1 LFRKWGFVMITYMKK
16 NLLLNLLLLISCST
30 ADERSQKQRM
40 KNNLS
45 CEKIYRL
52 SSEKNYHIDSLE
64 LATRQLYPWENET
77 KYPKITINTLRCR
90 GSKDA
95 TPIKSGDKIFEDCGG
110 LHDHGLPYQDGEEFI
125 YPALITL
132 LNRVQNSFDKK
143 VVVTSGHRCPKHHN
157 YLVKGQSKIS
167 RYMMGCKADFTVE
180 GLENRPEE
188 IIVKIMDLYP
198 NEKFQK
204 INQADGSTL
213 YTSKQ
218 FHLMINKEGEHSILG
233 EKHHPVV
240 SVDVR
245 YDQDKQE
252 AIILDWDKSFHG
264 FIRH

>member
-1 LFRKWGFVMITYMKK
+1 
-16 NLLLNLLLLISCST
+16 
-30 ADERSQKQRM
+30 
-40 KNNLS
+40 
-45 CEKIYRL
+45 
-52 SSEKNYHIDSLE
+52 
-64 LATRQLYPWENET
+64 
-77 KYPKITINTLRCR
+77 
-90 GSKDA
+90 
-95 TPIKSGDKIFEDCGG
+95 
-110 LHDHGLPYQDGEEFI
+110 
-125 YPALITL
+125 
-132 LNRVQNSFDKK
+132 
-143 VVVTSGHRCPKHHN
+143 
-157 YLVKGQSKIS
+157 
-167 RYMMGCKADFTVE
+167 MMGCKADFTVE